1 MAKERG
7 NDAIPSWSGYN
18 YQGKITLLC
27 SLNEINKIVATGL
40 TESSFDG
47 CYIEVEK
54 TEDFVIFISEKVEAL
69 YQVKA
74 YLSSDKISSFLGAM
88 GKLIKHRN
96 DISALTAKCY
106 LCTPKEISDWKDPI
120 NIYLGQVDH
129 YKYNGNL
136 VNVDEVASK
145 IEEEIEGLL

>member
-74 YLSSDKISSFLGAM
+74 YLSSDKISSFLLSNKNTPPDNRQPASSDITSPSITAAQAVARP
-88 GKLIKHRN
+88 LCIK
-96 DISALTAKCY
+96 IL
-106 LCTPKEISDWKDPI
+106 
-120 NIYLGQVDH
+120 
-129 YKYNGNL
+129 YKQ
-136 VNVDEVASK
+136 
-145 IEEEIEGLL
+145 